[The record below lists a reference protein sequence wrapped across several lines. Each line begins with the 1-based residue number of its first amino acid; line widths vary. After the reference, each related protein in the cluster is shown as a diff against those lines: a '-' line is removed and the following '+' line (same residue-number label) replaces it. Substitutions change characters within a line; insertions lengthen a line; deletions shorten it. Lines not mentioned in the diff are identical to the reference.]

1 MKLKN
6 KYIAIA
12 ALGVMGLTSCSDTLN
27 VESPSQ
33 MDANM
38 VYSSAEFAT
47 NAINGAYVL
56 FCEDPYTSRMCGV
69 WMQNTDVEAMAPSEA
84 VATNHRNAV
93 WPLQAAGNVGWGDV
107 KKVWDNNLQAIERA
121 NQIRAGIDA
130 SSIGTQAEMQQIKG
144 EATCLKAYRYYLM
157 CNFFGDVPYYDEAA
171 KWGEEIDKPRTDKNI
186 VYSRCL
192 QQLVDIEPNMKWSDV
207 NTGGIERMNRD
218 FAIGLIARLALFRAG
233 YGMTKDGTMKRADDY
248 LDVSSDDLT
257 VKYKDVNGTEKTAQT
272 SAQYY
277 QMAKDYCLKLISMKP
292 RDLYPN
298 FEQSFI
304 NEMNY
309 SHDNNAEVLFEVA
322 FVQSYGGDIG
332 WSFGVPNTG
341 SCVQGTTTAQVA
353 ITPTYYMSFADTD
366 TRRDICCA
374 KYDHNADTIRAAAST
389 SIYAGKWDRARAS
402 VELGSGSSKGT
413 GINFPLMRYSDV
425 LLMLAEAE
433 NELNGP
439 TELAKDALIAVR
451 TRAFEGHG
459 NVAEQVYNY
468 VLNAASSKESFF
480 NAIVDERAWEFGGE
494 GLRRFDLI
502 RWNLYAKKLEEA
514 MRTMLVWGIAQN
526 QDLMMDE
533 SVKAAY
539 PDVDKYANWADYLYY
554 KLGSSSNNT
563 KSRVE
568 WLNTK
573 YKLEEGTD
581 VSGWY
586 RLNWGS
592 SMLKRVR
599 TYIYNGTSYTACTK
613 TTDASTGVKTYV
625 LGEGSSAVTV
635 TIPAGEDSNI
645 TRNDEYQASDF
656 ATRIYRGYTNGALKG
671 NGIVPFY
678 LPISTTTLN
687 SSAALNNEGYGIL
700 ANDAGEGVNVVV
712 GTVKTENY

>member
-1 MKLKN
+1 MKFIN
-6 KYIAIA
+6 KYIVIA
-12 ALGVMGLTSCSDTLN
+12 TVGVIGLSACSDELD
-27 VESPSQ
+27 VSSPSQ
-33 MDANM
+33 EDANF
-38 VYSSAEFAT
+38 VYSNSE
-47 NAINGAYVL
+47 NALLALNGVYNL
-56 FCEDPYTSRMCGV
+56 FGQDSYTSRMSNV
-69 WMQNTDVEAMAPSEA
+69 WMQNTDVEASAPSA
-84 VATNHRNAV
+84 GVPSSDRRAV
-93 WPLQAAGNVGWGDV
+93 WSLQSSAIVGFNDIYAAWNH
-107 KKVWDNNLQAIERA
+107 NLQAIDRA
-121 NQIRAGIDA
+121 NQVIAGIDK
-130 SSIGTQAEMQQIKG
+130 SPVGQEAEMQQIKG
-144 EATCLKAYRYYLM
+144 EAIFLKAYRYYLM
-157 CNFFGDVPYYDEAA
+157 CNFWGDVPYYEETAA
-171 KWGEEIDKPRTDKNI
+171 WGQELDKPRTDKFI
-186 VYSRCL
+186 IYSRLL
-192 QQLVDIEPNMKWSDV
+192 QQMVNIEPKMKFSDV
-207 NTGGIERMNRD
+207 NTGGIERITRD
-218 FAIGLIARLALFRAG
+218 FAMGMIARMALFRAG
-233 YGMTKDGTMKRADDY
+233 YAKTYDNQMKRADDY
-248 LDVSSDDLT
+248 LDVNSDSLSVTYTDLAGNKVT
-257 VKYKDVNGTEKTAQT
+257 AHTYKD
-272 SAQYY
+272 YY
-277 QMAKDYCLKLISMKP
+277 QMAKNYAQKLVNMKP
-292 RDLYPN
+292 RELNADY
-298 FEQSFI
+298 
-304 NEMNY
+304 NEAFQNENEY
-309 SHDNNAEVLFEVA
+309 YVANNSEVLYEVA
-322 FVQSYGGDIG
+322 FVESFGGDVG
-332 WSFGVPNTG
+332 WCFGVTNTG
-341 SCVQGTTTAQVA
+341 TCAKGNTTNQVGL
-353 ITPTYYMSFADTD
+353 TPSYYMSFADGD
-366 TRRDICCA
+366 QRRDVCCA
-374 KYDHNADTIRAAAST
+374 LWKHDNDTVGVNGPTAIT
-389 SIYAGKWDRARAS
+389 VGKWDRALATK
-402 VELGSGSSKGT
+402 ELGKESSKGT

-656 ATRIYRGYTNGALKG
+656 ATRIYRGYSNGALKG